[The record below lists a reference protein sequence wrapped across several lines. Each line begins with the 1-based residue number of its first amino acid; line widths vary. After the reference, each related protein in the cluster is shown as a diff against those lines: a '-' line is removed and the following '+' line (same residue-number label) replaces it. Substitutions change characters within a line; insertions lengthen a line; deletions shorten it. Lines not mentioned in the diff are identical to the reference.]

1 MRSIF
6 ELSPREHPLKVK
18 KTLRDFA
25 FNKDGKEL
33 KA

>member
-6 ELSPREHPLKVK
+6 ELSPRENPLKVK

-25 FNKDGKEL
+25 FNRDGKEL

>member
-6 ELSPREHPLKVK
+6 ELSPREHPFKVK